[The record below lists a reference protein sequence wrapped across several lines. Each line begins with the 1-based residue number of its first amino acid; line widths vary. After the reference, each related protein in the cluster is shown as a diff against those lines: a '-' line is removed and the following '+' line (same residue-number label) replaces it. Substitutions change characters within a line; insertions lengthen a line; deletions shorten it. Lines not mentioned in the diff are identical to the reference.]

1 MPTRHGPYALSTPP
15 PPHPRRS
22 KNGSRHYVRTYSP
35 AVWTPGR
42 TPRQRA
48 HRNIAAIHND
58 HATVINADTGEVL
71 TEHTLEATRTY
82 QRKNA
87 GTPIPGRSPAHDDLR
102 RHRVGVAGFEPTTS
116 ASRTRR
122 ATKLRHTPVQ
132 LRQDSAYK
140 ASE

>member
-1 MPTRHGPYALSTPP
+1 MALPTGRSPPATESLRPWCISCTTVGSARVRMPTRHGPDALRTTP

-42 TPRQRA
+42 TPHPRA

-82 QRKNA
+82 QRKN
-87 GTPIPGRSPAHDDLR
+87 G
-102 RHRVGVAGFEPTTS
+102 
-116 ASRTRR
+116 
-122 ATKLRHTPVQ
+122 
-132 LRQDSAYK
+132 
-140 ASE
+140 